1 MSPGVLWLL
10 LLESGQLPPVE
21 YWYSV
26 LGLWEQKEIAAF
38 QMVRDRQVAS
48 LSRGSA
54 RFAASAAVNGTVHP
68 KAWSFA
74 RAPTG
79 RRILCAPDGQEM
91 NICVA
96 DNESLLVIG
105 AGLSTRIGVDVESRQ
120 YRFEW
125 RNIAARFFS
134 LDEQRLLDR
143 LSDEKGSNM
152 FLLLWTG
159 KEAFAKALNTDL
171 VELLCFPLV
180 DPDQDLAQLWCEGL
194 SRDGWKFQWA
204 NVGDDVV
211 AICGDA
217 NARFLDKPLLMKCP
231 SSLASTSFYVATENG
246 LHLE

>member
-1 MSPGVLWLL
+1 VSPGVFWLL
-10 LLESGQLPPVE
+10 PIESGRLPPVE
-21 YWYSV
+21 SWYSL

-38 QMVRDRQVAS
+38 QMVRDRQIAS
-48 LSRGSA
+48 LSRGAA

-91 NICVA
+91 NICIA

-120 YRFEW
+120 CRFEW

-134 LDEQRLLDR
+134 LAEQRLLDR
-143 LSDEKGSNM
+143 LSDEKGCNM

-159 KEAFAKALNTDL
+159 KEALAKARNTDL
-171 VELLCFPLV
+171 AELLCYPLV
-180 DPDQDLAQLWCEGL
+180 VLDQDLTQLWSEGL
-194 SRDGWKFQWA
+194 LRDGWKFRWR

-211 AICGDA
+211 ATCCDA
-217 NARFLDKPLLMKCP
+217 TCVF
-231 SSLASTSFYVATENG
+231 
-246 LHLE
+246 